1 MEDTH
6 FGWKQILFTA
16 VVGAIYSVGC
26 ALQSPVTPW
35 RVAVGRAITTAVL
48 TMSASVLLA
57 LYPSA
62 PEAMIYGAAA
72 GLAVMGTAG
81 LERIVGRVVGV
92 KAEA

>member
-1 MEDTH
+1 MDEHH
-6 FGWKQILFTA
+6 FGFRQILFTA
-16 VVGAIYSVGC
+16 VVGAVYSVGC

-35 RVAVGRAITTAVL
+35 RVATGRAITTAVL

-57 LYPSA
+57 LYPNA

-81 LERIVGRVVGV
+81 LERIVGRVIGA
-92 KAEA
+92 KSEA